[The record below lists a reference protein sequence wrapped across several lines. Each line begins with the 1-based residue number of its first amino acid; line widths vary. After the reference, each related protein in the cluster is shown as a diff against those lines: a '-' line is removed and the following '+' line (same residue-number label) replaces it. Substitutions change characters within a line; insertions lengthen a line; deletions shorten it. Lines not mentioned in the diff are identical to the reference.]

1 MLSFSHDDRVA
12 VWTLS
17 RPPVNAIDNQ
27 WIDSFNAGLDEIE
40 TRDSV
45 SAMLIRSDQ
54 KVFCAGFD
62 LKHMRSHFGSDS
74 GHDALIED
82 IRRLQALY
90 ARIEA
95 LPLVT
100 VAEIAGTA
108 FGGGL
113 ELALACD
120 LRLAADEA
128 RMGLPECALGLL
140 PGGGGTQRL
149 TRLCGRAIA
158 FRVILGAEHLDGR
171 GAEQLGVVQWSAPRD
186 ALAAMTDTL
195 MDGLAVLPRHALAEA
210 KRCILVQ
217 ADPAQDGFEAE
228 LAGTRRLLDN
238 PETQARVAA
247 FLDRSK

>member
-1 MLSFSHDDRVA
+1 MLSFSHDNHVA
-12 VWTLS
+12 IWILS
-17 RPPVNAIDNQ
+17 RPPVNAIDNS
-27 WIDSFNAGLDEIE
+27 WIDSFNAGLDEVE
-40 TRDSV
+40 ARDGV

-100 VAEIAGTA
+100 VAEINGAA

-120 LRLAADEA
+120 LRLAAHEA

-149 TRLCGRAIA
+149 TRLCGRSIA
-158 FRVILGAEHLDGR
+158 FRMILGAEHLDGR
-171 GAEQLGVVQWSAPRD
+171 TAEQLGVVQWCAPRAELAARTD
-186 ALAAMTDTL
+186 ALI
-195 MDGLAVLPRHALAEA
+195 DGLAVLPQHALAES
-210 KRCILVQ
+210 KHCILIQ
-217 ADPAQDGFEAE
+217 ADPEQDGFEAE

-238 PETQARVAA
+238 PETQARVSA
-247 FLDRSK
+247 FFERSK